1 VGHGLSQSFVDPALA
16 FLAARGATIRFGE
29 VLEVGFIGSRAVV
42 LDFESGALTLGD
54 DAAAVIAVPPLIAR
68 ELLPGL
74 ETPDTFRAIVNAH
87 FHVSPPTGQP
97 AILGVVNGLIECLF
111 AYPHRRLRRG
121 IA

>member
-1 VGHGLSQSFVDPALA
+1 MQGFVDPALA

-29 VLEVGFIGSRAVV
+29 RVLEVGFMGSRAVA

-54 DAAAVIAVPPLIAR
+54 DAAAVIAVPPWIAR

-87 FHVSPPTGQP
+87 FHVPPRL
-97 AILGVVNGLIECLF
+97 AS
-111 AYPHRRLRRG
+111 RRFS
-121 IA
+121 ASSTD